1 MQDVHVHT
9 PAAPR
14 RRPAF
19 LVMTAVLVVLLVAV
33 ALVVAVQFRSLSAH
47 GATDAAGVVR
57 QVDAQLVQADEA
69 LSAAGTLVEKGV
81 DAAASSSSA
90 SSASSSSSSSSTTT
104 SSSSSSTSSGT
115 SSTSTSSAVTSLSQ
129 LSDASRSLS
138 EAFTIFA
145 ENKGYLAAQAGD
157 ELTGAV
163 ETAIAK
169 RQEMLECA
177 QAVLAASS
185 TAQGI
190 RADAKTVFDEMKTAA
205 TAMADSATTTSNSS
219 SEAALAQ
226 ALVYDKAAKEG
237 FARAKAAMESCAS
250 KLSAK
255 SSGVTS
261 LENYLSKQMDAADA
275 LMQSDEAL
283 LRSDA
288 DAAAQHLNSYQA
300 AADQA
305 SALEKSAPASAEELV
320 KNVYYSLGDSGLSV
334 MDAESRYAEAE
345 AAAKTADEKMD
356 AFLS

>member
-81 DAAASSSSA
+81 DAAASS

-237 FARAKAAMESCAS
+237 FARAKASMESCAS

-261 LENYLSKQMDAADA
+261 LENYLSKQVDAADA

>member
-19 LVMTAVLVVLLVAV
+19 LAMTAVLVVLLVAV

-90 SSASSSSSSSSTTT
+90 SSSSSSSSTTT

-115 SSTSTSSAVTSLSQ
+115 SSASTSSAVTSLSQ

-157 ELTGAV
+157 ELAGAV
-163 ETAIAK
+163 ETAIEK

-185 TAQGI
+185 TVQGI

-205 TAMADSATTTSNSS
+205 TAMADSATTTSNNS

-288 DAAAQHLNSYQA
+288 DGAAQR
-300 AADQA
+300 
-305 SALEKSAPASAEELV
+305 AP
-320 KNVYYSLGDSGLSV
+320 
-334 MDAESRYAEAE
+334 
-345 AAAKTADEKMD
+345 
-356 AFLS
+356 

>member
-115 SSTSTSSAVTSLSQ
+115 SSTSTSSAATSLSQ

-157 ELTGAV
+157 ELAGAV
-163 ETAIAK
+163 EMAIEK

-185 TAQGI
+185 TVQGI

-205 TAMADSATTTSNSS
+205 TAMADSATTTSNNS

-261 LENYLSKQMDAADA
+261 LENYLSKQVDAADA

-288 DAAAQHLNSYQA
+288 DGAAQHLNSYQA

-305 SALEKSAPASAEELV
+305 TALEKSAPTSAEELV

>member
-1 MQDVHVHT
+1 
-9 PAAPR
+9 
-14 RRPAF
+14 
-19 LVMTAVLVVLLVAV
+19 MTAVLVVLLVAV
-33 ALVVAVQFRSLSAH
+33 AFVVVVQFRSLSAH
-47 GATDAAGVVR
+47 GATDAAGVVQ

-69 LSAAGTLVEKGV
+69 LSAAGTLVKKGV
-81 DAAASSSSA
+81 DAAASS

-237 FARAKAAMESCAS
+237 FARAKASMESCAS

>member
-90 SSASSSSSSSSTTT
+90 SSSSSSSSTTT

-157 ELTGAV
+157 ELAGAV

-185 TAQGI
+185 TVQGI

-205 TAMADSATTTSNSS
+205 TAMADSATTTSNNS

-288 DAAAQHLNSYQA
+288 DGAAQHLNSYQA

-305 SALEKSAPASAEELV
+305 SALEKSAPANAEELV

>member
-1 MQDVHVHT
+1 
-9 PAAPR
+9 
-14 RRPAF
+14 
-19 LVMTAVLVVLLVAV
+19 MTAVLVVLLVAV

-81 DAAASSSSA
+81 DAAASSSG
-90 SSASSSSSSSSTTT
+90 ASSSSSSSSTTT
-104 SSSSSSTSSGT
+104 SSSSSSSSSTSSGT
-115 SSTSTSSAVTSLSQ
+115 SSTSSSTSSATPSASSCLSE
-129 LSDASRSLS
+129 LASASRSLS

-157 ELTGAV
+157 ELAGAV

-185 TAQGI
+185 AAQGI
-190 RADAKTVFDEMKTAA
+190 RDDAKTVFDEMKAAA

-237 FARAKAAMESCAS
+237 FARAKASMESCAS

-261 LENYLSKQMDAADA
+261 LENYLSKQVDAADA

-288 DAAAQHLNSYQA
+288 DGAAQHLNSYQA

-305 SALEKSAPASAEELV
+305 SALEKSAPANAEELV

>member
-81 DAAASSSSA
+81 DAAASS

-190 RADAKTVFDEMKTAA
+190 RADAKTVFDEMKAAA

-237 FARAKAAMESCAS
+237 FARAKASMESCAS

-261 LENYLSKQMDAADA
+261 LENYLSKQVDAADA

>member
-69 LSAAGTLVEKGV
+69 LSVAGTLVEKGV
-81 DAAASSSSA
+81 DAAASS

-115 SSTSTSSAVTSLSQ
+115 SSTSTSSAATSLSQ

-157 ELTGAV
+157 ELAGAV
-163 ETAIAK
+163 EMAIEK

-185 TAQGI
+185 TVQGI

-205 TAMADSATTTSNSS
+205 TAMADSATTTSNNS

-261 LENYLSKQMDAADA
+261 LENYLSKQVDAADA

-288 DAAAQHLNSYQA
+288 DGAAQHLNSYQA

-305 SALEKSAPASAEELV
+305 TALEKSAPTSAEELV

>member
-1 MQDVHVHT
+1 
-9 PAAPR
+9 
-14 RRPAF
+14 
-19 LVMTAVLVVLLVAV
+19 MTAVLVVLLVAV

-81 DAAASSSSA
+81 DAAASSSGA
-90 SSASSSSSSSSTTT
+90 
-104 SSSSSSTSSGT
+104 SSSSSTSSGASST
-115 SSTSTSSAVTSLSQ
+115 SSSTSSATPSASSCLSE
-129 LSDASRSLS
+129 LASASRSLS

-157 ELTGAV
+157 ELAGAV

-185 TAQGI
+185 AAQGI
-190 RADAKTVFDEMKTAA
+190 RADAKTVFDEMKAAA

-226 ALVYDKAAKEG
+226 ALVYDKTAKEG

-261 LENYLSKQMDAADA
+261 LENYLSKQVDAADA

-288 DAAAQHLNSYQA
+288 DGAAQHLNSYQA

-305 SALEKSAPASAEELV
+305 SALEKSAPANAEELV

>member
-90 SSASSSSSSSSTTT
+90 SSSSSSSSTTT

-115 SSTSTSSAVTSLSQ
+115 SSASTSSAVTSLSQ

-157 ELTGAV
+157 ELAGAV

-185 TAQGI
+185 TVQGI

-205 TAMADSATTTSNSS
+205 TAMADSATTTSNNS

>member
-90 SSASSSSSSSSTTT
+90 SSSSSSSSTTT

-115 SSTSTSSAVTSLSQ
+115 SSTSTSSAATSLSQ

-157 ELTGAV
+157 ELAGAV
-163 ETAIAK
+163 EMAIEK

-185 TAQGI
+185 TVQGI

-205 TAMADSATTTSNSS
+205 TAMADSATTTSNNS

-261 LENYLSKQMDAADA
+261 LENYLSKQVDAADA

-288 DAAAQHLNSYQA
+288 DGAAQHLNSYQA

-305 SALEKSAPASAEELV
+305 TALEKSAPTSAEELV

>member
-90 SSASSSSSSSSTTT
+90 SSSSSSSSTTT

-157 ELTGAV
+157 ELAGAV

-185 TAQGI
+185 TVQGI

-205 TAMADSATTTSNSS
+205 TAMADSATTTSNNS